1 MQGRERRDRTYVAG
15 WSYVW
20 YDYSVE
26 VAMRVTASKLREN
39 VYKILD
45 EAIETGVPVEIVR
58 KGVVLRI
65 VPEKPRS
72 KLDGLKKRSVFVG
85 DPDDIIGMDWS
96 SEWTEL
102 K

>member
-1 MQGRERRDRTYVAG
+1 
-15 WSYVW
+15 
-20 YDYSVE
+20 
-26 VAMRVTASKLREN
+26 MRVTASKLREN
-39 VYKILD
+39 VYRILD

-72 KLDGLKKRSVFVG
+72 KLDGLKKRSGFVG